1 VFEENGKIISSYNRF
16 NQNLH
21 EGRGITQLPYI
32 DTSDMGTVYIYL
44 IMESKILKKKERV
57 CFARLLVKDLSDP
70 NPL

>member
-32 DTSDMGTVYIYL
+32 DTNDMGTVYIYL